1 MAALA
6 RCLSRNQISLKRSKA
21 FSVIIQPSAAAYFS
35 LTISKQFQG
44 AFALFP
50 IGPGPLSNYSL
61 RQKTNVQ
68 PNNMHPHEDI
78 ITSHITYITRK
89 DSDILPT
96 KTEVLAPPSVTR
108 WHSRSISQFN
118 AISPPVTVRVVRCE
132 QSVLILG
139 ESSQITAVCNHK
151 RSVANAGVQKRDLR
165 LTGLANAWLFVFS
178 IGLAVLLVGLAI
190 YVALAIYAALAS
202 YRNRLLKRR
211 QAKAAISS
219 PPSRQAPR
227 TDDTTAQYRNRSH
240 VDGAEEEIELGSI
253 ERAPNQNEGSPRL
266 CNGQI

>member
-50 IGPGPLSNYSL
+50 IGPGPLSNYPL

-89 DSDILPT
+89 DSDMLPT
-96 KTEVLAPPSVTR
+96 KTAVLAPPSVTR

-118 AISPPVTVRVVRCE
+118 AISPPVTVTVVGCE

-139 ESSQITAVCNHK
+139 ESSPQITAVCNHK
-151 RSVANAGVQKRDLR
+151 RSAANAGFQKRNLR

-178 IGLAVLLVGLAI
+178 IGLAVLLVG
-190 YVALAIYAALAS
+190 LAIYAALAS